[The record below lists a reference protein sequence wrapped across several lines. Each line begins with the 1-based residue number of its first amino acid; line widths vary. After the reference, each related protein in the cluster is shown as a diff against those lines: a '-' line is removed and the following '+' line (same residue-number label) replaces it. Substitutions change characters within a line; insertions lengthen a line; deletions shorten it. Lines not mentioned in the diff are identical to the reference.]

1 MVFFV
6 QDLGIKALTQHIL
19 SSFAKLL
26 VLIELG
32 FPFTIG
38 TPVGPVGRF
47 RALAR
52 SARFPRRSAKHL
64 AARTA
69 VTLGWPIGALWRSI
83 AEYKVMRQDAGAPLA
98 RGTFN
103 DMLWRALR
111 HGVPPLEYRL
121 YRMCPGDGRD
131 ADLVYWNDGPGLAA
145 LSRARGA
152 NIADVEDKA
161 RFARIAR
168 DQGLPHIATLA
179 HFTNGAQLFP
189 DAPFVP
195 DQPGLWIKSNIGR
208 GGGARWIFC
217 DGMYHDAVGR
227 RLTPP
232 ALAEELLKT
241 QCIVQPLMQNHPAI
255 TALGTEALATLRLVT
270 GMNAAGDAVII
281 AGFLVLGRSNHL
293 TTVNGVICG
302 LDEAA
307 GRITRAI
314 AADGTPMEAHPDSGM
329 RLADTEIPFFH
340 DSVALVLRAHQSG
353 WPRFLFLGW
362 DVAITA
368 EGPVL
373 VETNV
378 GWGAMYHQLLDGPMT
393 RFAQLVD
400 AHV

>member
-1 MVFFV
+1 VIRHV
-6 QDLGIKALTQHIL
+6 W
-19 SSFAKLL
+19 SNFATIRG
-26 VLIELG
+26 LIEFG

-38 TPVGPVGRF
+38 TPSGPVGRF

-52 SARFPRRSAKHL
+52 RTRFPKRSAKHF

-83 AEYKVMRQDAGAPLA
+83 AEYHAMRQDVGAPLL
-98 RGTFN
+98 RGTLK

-131 ADLVYWNDGPGLAA
+131 VDLVFWNDGPGLAA

-152 NIADVEDKA
+152 DMADVQDKA
-161 RFARIAR
+161 RFAQIAR

-179 HFTNGAQLFP
+179 QFDGKAQLFP
-189 DAPFVP
+189 EQPFVP
-195 DQPGLWIKSNIGR
+195 DQPGLWIKPNVGR
-208 GGGARWIFC
+208 GGGARWVLC
-217 DGMYHDAVGR
+217 DGMYSDARGR
-227 RLTPP
+227 RLTPS
-232 ALAEELLKT
+232 ALAEESLKAE
-241 QCIVQPLMQNHPAI
+241 CIVQPLMQNHPAI

-270 GMNAAGDAVII
+270 GMTAAGDAVVV
-281 AGFLVLGRSNHL
+281 AGFLVLGRSDHP
-293 TTVNGVICG
+293 TTVNGIICG
-302 LDEAA
+302 LDEVA

-314 AADGTPMEAHPDSGM
+314 AADGMPMQTHPDSGV
-329 RLADTEIPFFH
+329 RLAGAEIPFFH

-362 DVAITA
+362 DVALTA